1 MPSPQGDGRRPVPRP
16 PRPARPPRTTSMFNN
31 KSALV
36 LHAWKRSRVT
46 GDYACGGREVFGP
59 SAQWSL
65 WYAHHITRRVFP
77 ATSTAAPPA
86 SPPLASPRRVLRGS
100 RDGCPPPLEDEHLAG
115 AANPRTWATKKLDAP
130 DTHEIKKTKNTN
142 RNNNGCT
149 SIKET
154 I

>member
-1 MPSPQGDGRRPVPRP
+1 MAQSRDATLVCIDYLIVVVFIYYFHI
-16 PRPARPPRTTSMFNN
+16 FNIYSS

-77 ATSTAAPPA
+77 ATSTAA
-86 SPPLASPRRVLRGS
+86 
-100 RDGCPPPLEDEHLAG
+100 AG
-115 AANPRTWATKKLDAP
+115 IATAGIATTGAK
-130 DTHEIKKTKNTN
+130 
-142 RNNNGCT
+142 G
-149 SIKET
+149 
-154 I
+154 

>member
-1 MPSPQGDGRRPVPRP
+1 MRPSFVLTTLLWSSSF
-16 PRPARPPRTTSMFNN
+16 TTSIYLIYSS

-77 ATSTAAPPA
+77 ATSTAA
-86 SPPLASPRRVLRGS
+86 
-100 RDGCPPPLEDEHLAG
+100 AG
-115 AANPRTWATKKLDAP
+115 IATAGIATTGAK
-130 DTHEIKKTKNTN
+130 
-142 RNNNGCT
+142 G
-149 SIKET
+149 
-154 I
+154 